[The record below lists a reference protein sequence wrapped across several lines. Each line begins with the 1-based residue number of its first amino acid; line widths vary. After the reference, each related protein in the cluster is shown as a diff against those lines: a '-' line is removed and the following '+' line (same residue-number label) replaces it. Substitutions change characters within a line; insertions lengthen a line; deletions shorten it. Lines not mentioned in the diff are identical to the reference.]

1 MKSYL
6 EGEMMKREEYLKEL
20 QKNLFALTI
29 EEQNEAMEY
38 YSSYFEDANDD
49 EKVIEELG
57 SPEELAKLIEEKFA
71 NALAKCE
78 KSEEND
84 NQKSEKKVY
93 GNRDNLY
100 FEFAKESVKNL
111 LLSFNI
117 CQVIVISGEKYSV
130 ETRGIDTESFNCCLS
145 EDGSLIINNTKKV
158 NFGFWKNHTIF
169 TPRIL
174 ITIPKGSKLNKF
186 CLSVSGGSFKTKD
199 ISLYCD
205 LGSVDLGAG
214 NVFLKSI
221 YGGKID
227 FRVGM
232 GNLEYTGTVT
242 KFSNIDCGMGNLKL
256 NLSGKES
263 EYSYDVKL
271 GLGNFK
277 FNKEKLGGINQFFED
292 NKKENHL
299 SVNCGMGNVNI
310 KIGE

>member
-1 MKSYL
+1 
-6 EGEMMKREEYLKEL
+6 MKREEYLKEL
-20 QKNLFALTI
+20 QKNLLALTI
-29 EEQNEAMEY
+29 EEQKEAMEY

-57 SPEELAKLIEEKFA
+57 SPENLAKIIEEKFA
-71 NALAKCE
+71 NALSKCE

-93 GNRDNLY
+93 ENRDNLY
-100 FEFAKESVKNL
+100 FEFENESVKNL
-111 LLSFNI
+111 LLSFNA
-117 CQVIVISGEKYSV
+117 CQVIVISGEIYSV
-130 ETRGIDTESFNCCLS
+130 ETRGIDTESLNCCLS
-145 EDGSLIINNTKKV
+145 EDGSLIINNTKKI
-158 NFGFWKNHTIF
+158 NFGFWKNHKIF
-169 TPRIL
+169 APRIL
-174 ITIPKGSKLNKF
+174 ITVPKESKLNKF

-199 ISLYCD
+199 ISLYCES
-205 LGSVDLGAG
+205 GSVDLGAG

-227 FRVGM
+227 FHVGM

-242 KFSNIDCGMGNLKL
+242 KFSNLDCGMGNLKL
-256 NLSGKES
+256 NLSGNKND
-263 EYSYDVKL
+263 YSYDVKL

-277 FNKEKLGGINQFFED
+277 FNKEKRSGIHQFFED
-292 NKKENHL
+292 YKKENHL